1 MRRAA
6 AVASILFLVA
16 CARDRAEPADA
27 APESRPEE
35 GAPAAGGP
43 PARPQLRLSPAGGPA
58 GTEVAISF
66 DGLAMREPLEV
77 GFGDMGEHVVLGP
90 TDADVEGNLATTVT
104 VPADATAGPHF
115 FFLANRETGQV
126 VATPTV
132 FLVTPADGRVTLSGR
147 MSDEGVECAAMRG
160 DAGELY
166 TLTGADDWPEAGTQ
180 VTVEG
185 RIAEMSICQQGLTIA
200 VASIEALP

>member
-6 AVASILFLVA
+6 AVASILFLAA
-16 CARDRAEPADA
+16 CARERADPADA
-27 APESRPEE
+27 APETRPDETA
-35 GAPAAGGP
+35 GAVAGP
-43 PARPQLRLSPAGGPA
+43 PARPQLSLAPAGGPA
-58 GTEVAISF
+58 GTEVTISF
-66 DGLAMREPLEV
+66 GGLAMREPLEV

-90 TDADVEGNLATTVT
+90 TDADVEGSLSTTVT
-104 VPADATAGPHF
+104 VPADAAARPHF
-115 FFLANRETGQV
+115 FFLANRETGQI

-132 FLVTPADGRVTLSGR
+132 FLVTPADGSVTLSGR
-147 MSDEGVECAAMRG
+147 MSDQGVECAAMRG

-166 TLTGADDWPEAGTQ
+166 TLTGSDDWPEAGTQ

-200 VASIEALP
+200 VESIKAVP